1 MNWLLGETNQAVDI
15 NARIS
20 IVAIVFLSVIG
31 PCVFILQP
39 GYVQGLVEYLRFND
53 VQAGY
58 IASGEM
64 FGVAACTIIMVFLSQ
79 KYNWRGLV
87 AICLGICTLG
97 NLLSVSV
104 TDFET
109 LLLMRFITG
118 LGSGGVISLGFTMM
132 GLTQK
137 ADRNFGFVITW
148 VLIYGAFGLWAM
160 PSAYNLVGM
169 NGVLIFFA
177 IFCLSGF
184 YFLRFLPI
192 GGHQD
197 STTPNTDAPKY
208 AWRIK
213 GISLLAIL
221 VYNIAIGITWA
232 YLFLLGLEA
241 SIQEQTVAN
250 VLTISQFLGIAG
262 AFIAVLLQLR
272 IGRTIPLMIGLL
284 GGAISVYCLV
294 GEIDYL
300 LFSGGVYLFNL
311 LWNLSMPYLLA
322 TLADFDPTAR
332 MVTWGV
338 SMQMV
343 GTAAGPS
350 VAALIL
356 SSSDYDSVYLTAA
369 VLFVASAFLLLPG
382 LRAQTVSLK

>member
-1 MNWLLGETNQAVDI
+1 MNWLLGKTNQAVNI
-15 NARIS
+15 NARTS

-39 GYVQGLVEYLRFND
+39 GYVQGLVEYLGFND

-87 AICLGICTLG
+87 AICLAICTLG

-104 TDFET
+104 TDFER

-160 PSAYNLVGM
+160 PSAYSLVGM

-192 GGHQD
+192 GGRQD

-208 AWRIK
+208 ALRIK
-213 GISLLAIL
+213 GISLLSIL

-241 SIQEQTVAN
+241 SIPEQTVAN

-300 LFSGGVYLFNL
+300 LYSGGVYLFNL

-369 VLFVASAFLLLPG
+369 ALFVASAILLLPG